1 MWWPRV
7 SLGSLC
13 PGFGVQRRPPSLAL
27 LGRGNALPLLIGIMA
42 LRDTGAKLRPVKEY
56 RITENKPA
64 VSSISEAL
72 SQHSQAQLMQ
82 DMQKFNQ
89 WAQDLLG
96 KEGMQTPQASD
107 LSEQRPEHCASRGL
121 CYLLSSCF
129 W

>member
-1 MWWPRV
+1 
-7 SLGSLC
+7 
-13 PGFGVQRRPPSLAL
+13 
-27 LGRGNALPLLIGIMA
+27 MA

-107 LSEQRPEHCASRGL
+107 LSEQRPEHCASCGL